1 MIEWLRTVVDR
12 LRRAASGVSRQ
23 LRQQIASVYDDLDR
37 RQQRAVVA
45 SSVGIGLLAVIA
57 FVYWGFPP
65 AFDRFWGA
73 TCGTAESR
81 FEPWFRTVDSWLG
94 VTFLEGSSW
103 LVCNT
108 FLQHGFTTG
117 LLVGIAAPLVGAY
130 IVNRQMALI
139 GEALAHTAFGGVA
152 IGLLIGAS
160 VEWANYPLVFALA
173 AAVLTAI
180 GLQYLAVTTD
190 AYADVP
196 LAIILTGGFAVGV
209 AVISYGE
216 GIAFGREIESYLFGN
231 ILFIPFENVQLMVGL
246 TLVVLG
252 MVALTHKQ
260 LLFITF
266 DREAAR
272 LARINVWFYDT
283 LLIVVTALVVV
294 AAMQIL
300 GAILVAAMLVVPV
313 AAAMQLT
320 SSFNRGLLLAVGF
333 GELAV
338 VVGLLLS
345 YWLDVATGPM
355 IVLFAIVIYLASLLK

>member
-1 MIEWLRTVVDR
+1 MDVDTFR
-12 LRRAASGVSRQ
+12 SRRGLTAA
-23 LRQQIASVYDDLDR
+23 
-37 RQQRAVVA
+37 AV
-45 SSVGIGLLAVIA
+45 GLPAAVIATAA
-57 FVYWGFPP
+57 FVYWVFPP
-65 AFDRFWGA
+65 LFDAFWGT
-73 TCGTAESR
+73 TCGAI
-81 FEPWFRTVDSWLG
+81 G
-94 VTFLEGSSW
+94 SW
-103 LVCNT
+103 LVCST

-117 LLVGIAAPLVGAY
+117 VLVGIAAPLVGAY
-130 IVNRQMALI
+130 VVNRQMALI

-152 IGLLIGAS
+152 IGLVVGAS
-160 VEWANYPLVFALA
+160 VEWVNYPLVFALI
-173 AAVLTAI
+173 AAVLAAL

-216 GIAFGREIESYLFGN
+216 GVAFGREIESYLFGN
-231 ILFIPFENVQLMVGL
+231 ILFVPFENVQLMVAL
-246 TLVVLG
+246 TILVVG

-272 LARINVWFYDT
+272 LARIDVWFYDT

-320 SSFNRGLLLAVGF
+320 GSFNHGLVLSIVF
-333 GELAV
+333 GEIAVLA
-338 VVGLLLS
+338 GILS
-345 YWLDVATGPM
+345 SYYLDIATGPA
-355 IVLFAIVIYLASLLK
+355 IVLVAIAIYVFAVLNDR